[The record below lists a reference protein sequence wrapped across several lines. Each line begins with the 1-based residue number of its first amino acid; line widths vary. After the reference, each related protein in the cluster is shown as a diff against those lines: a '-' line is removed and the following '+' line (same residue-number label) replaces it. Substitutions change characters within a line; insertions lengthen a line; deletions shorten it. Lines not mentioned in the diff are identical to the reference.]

1 MVIKNKDGTTY
12 LLRGPNPLL
21 EKQADWDKKSV
32 KLINLGVQSET
43 ISPIEEVKS
52 NIVNIRDELNLIDNP
67 KTKAVRASD
76 FIKELTEEAQP
87 QIVSEPVVIPEVPQI
102 TTEPVVI
109 PKIDVTTEVQINLDE
124 KLANIIK
131 ERGVEFYC
139 APAVDTKKIT
149 DNLYGDSY
157 ETTIYGEQFIFDAII
172 LAESDL
178 QIQFWSVNLIPKE
191 SVVLKRDSLGG
202 ERWWRVSKN
211 QPKTG
216 GHISLCNISDSNPD
230 FS

>member
-76 FIKELTEEAQP
+76 FIKELT
-87 QIVSEPVVIPEVPQI
+87 
-102 TTEPVVI
+102 
-109 PKIDVTTEVQINLDE
+109 D
-124 KLANIIK
+124 
-131 ERGVEFYC
+131 
-139 APAVDTKKIT
+139 
-149 DNLYGDSY
+149 
-157 ETTIYGEQFIFDAII
+157 
-172 LAESDL
+172 
-178 QIQFWSVNLIPKE
+178 
-191 SVVLKRDSLGG
+191 
-202 ERWWRVSKN
+202 
-211 QPKTG
+211 
-216 GHISLCNISDSNPD
+216 
-230 FS
+230 